1 MIRHIFLDLDNTL
14 LDFKQGEFVALKNTF
29 SQLNIPINDQISKRY
44 LEINLSCWRA
54 LERGEITRDQVVYGR
69 FEKLFSEFKI
79 DASPIVAQDLYQELL
94 GREHDFMPGAKEV
107 LDALYDSGKYKL
119 YIATNG
125 IPVVQYPRIKDSDIG
140 KYFEKIFISYELGYP
155 KPKKEFFDACFAKIE
170 GFEPGEAIIV
180 GDNLT
185 SDIQGG
191 INAGIHTC
199 HYNVWG
205 DKYDSITPEYRIN
218 NLSELIPLLESIE

>member
-69 FEKLFSEFKI
+69 FEKLFSEFGI
-79 DASPIVAQDLYQELL
+79 DASPTQAQDLYQELL

-170 GFEPGEAIIV
+170 GFEPCEAIIV

-205 DKYDSITPEYRIN
+205 DSYESIRPEFEIK
-218 NLSELIPLLESIE
+218 NLTELIDLLEGIE